1 LATKPPLV
9 SLSFAALR
17 AANGRVLTSSNW
29 RSTRARYKKIMKK
42 TVLLKL
48 GVPIEVEEREIE
60 KEFSDID
67 KIDGI
72 AKSQARRIGS

>member
-1 LATKPPLV
+1 
-9 SLSFAALR
+9 
-17 AANGRVLTSSNW
+17 
-29 RSTRARYKKIMKK
+29 MKK